1 MKGAYMIILS
11 IVLACMSCE
20 EIIDINLNDA
30 APVLVAEGSI
40 LLNDICRVRLS
51 YTSDYFDSDLP
62 LPEENAVISIA
73 DSENRSEVLENL
85 GGGFYEGNIIKGLP
99 GHTYTLSISA
109 GSKDYLARSTLN
121 RQPEL
126 LLLDYEQLD
135 IPHYYND
142 TIFTIK
148 SAIVDDIHAENYYL
162 FRYYRNDE
170 MIRGY
175 YSTYSDRFLSA
186 DTIVYSEYRL
196 DFYRGDTVRVEL
208 YAIDKAIYTYFNL
221 VNDVLF
227 SAMSS
232 STPFNP
238 SSNFSPG
245 ILGYFMAA
253 SFDSESII
261 IN

>member
-1 MKGAYMIILS
+1 MA
-11 IVLACMSCE
+11 CE
-20 EIIDINLNDA
+20 EVIDINLNNA
-30 APVLVAEGSI
+30 SPVLVAEGSI

-62 LPEENAVISIA
+62 LAEENAVISIS
-73 DSENRSEVLENL
+73 DSENRSEVLEHQ
-85 GGGFYEGNIIKGLP
+85 GEGFYQGNIIKGLP
-99 GHTYTLSISA
+99 GQVYSLRIRA
-109 GSKDYLARSTLN
+109 GNKDYLARSSLN
-121 RQPEL
+121 SQPEL

-135 IPHYYND
+135 IPHYYHD
-142 TIFTIK
+142 TIFTVKI
-148 SAIVDDIHAENYYL
+148 AIVDDRHEENYYL
-162 FRYYRNDE
+162 FRYYRNGE
-170 MIRGY
+170 MLKDY
-175 YSTYSDRFLSA
+175 YSTYSDRFLAA

-208 YAIDKAIYTYFNL
+208 YAIDQAIYNYFNL

-261 IN
+261 IH